1 MAQTYLTGACLCKN
15 IVYRVVLPAPES
27 YPDLIICHCTNCK
40 RYTGAGFSTNIIVPS
55 SDFQYTK
62 GSPKLYLDNDNKGG
76 KVRRE
81 FCPDCGTPFTSQS
94 ENDMRAIAV
103 KSGTLD
109 EQHRIKCTKLAAEIY
124 HHRKDGWVANIGTK
138 DVRRIDGSM
147 GE

>member
-1 MAQTYLTGACLCKN
+1 MPPTYLSGACLCKN
-15 IVYRVVLPAPES
+15 ITYRVVLHTPES

-62 GSPKLYLDNDNKGG
+62 GLPKLYLDIGNKEGQ
-76 KVRRE
+76 VLRE

-94 ENDMRAIAV
+94 KSDMQMVAV

-109 EQHRIKCTKLAAEIY
+109 DEHRIKCTKLAAEIY
-124 HHRKDGWVANIGTK
+124 HHRKDGWVTSIGTE
-138 DVRRIDGSM
+138 DVQKINGSM
-147 GE
+147 G